1 MNKINIKKI
10 SCIFCT
16 ILCVLFLTACSI
28 KIETGNNNDEG
39 KKTVDKYEKLGNYL
53 ISIGWEKSENSQ
65 YDFSLKDRDIL
76 DDDGKPV
83 NVDWYYLNIKKMDI
97 QRITRISQLASTD
110 TKYSLKSNIATG
122 TYIILNEKDEWDK
135 YVSFTYDF
143 NSGSLTSDDN
153 TSSSLCTSSSIGLKE
168 KLEGIIEDSGLEI
181 SDFK

>member
-1 MNKINIKKI
+1 MSKTNIKKI
-10 SCIFCT
+10 GYIFCT
-16 ILCVLFLTACSI
+16 ILCIFFITSCSI

-39 KKTVDKYEKLGNYL
+39 KKTVDKYEQLGNYL
-53 ISIGWEKSENSQ
+53 ISIGWEKGENSQ

-76 DDDGKPV
+76 DDNGKPV
-83 NVDWYYLNIKKMDI
+83 NVDWYFLNIKKMDI
-97 QRITRISQLASTD
+97 QRLTSISQLSSTD

-122 TYIILNEKDEWDK
+122 TYIIFNEKNEWDK

-153 TSSSLCTSSSIGLKE
+153 SSSSSCTSQALVLKE